1 MNLLKR
7 WQINRKLKKS
17 VYPDFIKTYY
27 NNLLEQK
34 NINKQPIEDC
44 RFVVL
49 DTETT
54 GLDTSKDVLLSIG
67 AVVIQNNA
75 IQLKDILEIT
85 VNRTE
90 ILKAEAVKIHG
101 LTLNDINEGK
111 SIEQAIRQFLSFL
124 EADIIV
130 AHHTGFDLK
139 MLNKTIQNYL
149 NAPFQLENKAIDTAV
164 LAKRIDTLENPYE
177 QTYQYDLD
185 NVSKRYNVALHDRHT
200 AWGDAF
206 ITAKLF
212 LILTR
217 ILKSRGVKKIEDL

>member
-7 WQINRKLKKS
+7 WQIKRRIKKS
-17 VYPDFIKTYY
+17 TYPDFIINYY
-27 NNLLEQK
+27 QTILKQE
-34 NINKQPIEDC
+34 NINKKRLEDC

-54 GLDTSKDVLLSIG
+54 GLDTSKNALLSIG

-75 IQLKDILEIT
+75 ILLKDILEIT
-85 VNRTE
+85 LNRDE

-101 LTLNDINEGK
+101 LTLNDLNEGE
-111 SIEQAIRQFLSFL
+111 SIEQAIRQFLTFL
-124 EADIIV
+124 KADIIV

-139 MLNKTIQNYL
+139 MLNKTIQTFL
-149 NAPFQLENKAIDTAV
+149 NLPFKLENKAIDTAV

-177 QTYQYDLD
+177 QKYQYDLD
-185 NVSKRYNVALHDRHT
+185 SLAKKYNVALHDRHT

-217 ILKSRGVKKIEDL
+217 ILKDKGLKTIEDL

>member
-1 MNLLKR
+1 MNFIKR
-7 WQINRKLKKS
+7 WQINQRLKKS
-17 VYPDFIKTYY
+17 VYPDFIKSYY
-27 NNLLEQK
+27 QGILHQE
-34 NINKQPIEDC
+34 NINKKRLEDC

-54 GLDTSKDVLLSIG
+54 GLDTSKNILLSIG

-75 IQLKDILEIT
+75 ILLKDILEIT
-85 VNRTE
+85 LNRDE

-101 LTLNDINEGK
+101 LTLNDLNEGE
-111 SIEQAIRQFLSFL
+111 SIEQGIRQFLTFL

-139 MLNKTIQNYL
+139 MLNKTIQKFL
-149 NAPFQLENKAIDTAV
+149 NSPFKLENKAIDTAV
-164 LAKRIDTLENPYE
+164 LAKRIDTLENPHE
-177 QTYQYDLD
+177 QKYQYDLD
-185 NVSKRYNVALHDRHT
+185 SVAKKYNVALHDRHT

-217 ILKSRGVKKIEDL
+217 ILKSKGVENVEDL